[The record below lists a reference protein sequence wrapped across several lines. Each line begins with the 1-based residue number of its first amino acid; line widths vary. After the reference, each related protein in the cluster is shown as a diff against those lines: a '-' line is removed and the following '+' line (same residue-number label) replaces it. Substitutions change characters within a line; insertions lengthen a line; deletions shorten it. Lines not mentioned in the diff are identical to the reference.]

1 MFTLQNTC
9 YEVILT
15 PYYTLL
21 RNDSVSA
28 HPLRYSPSVQG
39 DNEGVHI
46 PLTTCCVPLNT
57 RISGDFPGIH
67 GIYLVTEGAH
77 EL

>member
-1 MFTLQNTC
+1 MEYMLLHIMCIKSVYYIISSVYLLQTVQIMC

-46 PLTTCCVPLNT
+46 PLTP
-57 RISGDFPGIH
+57 
-67 GIYLVTEGAH
+67 
-77 EL
+77 